1 MRKTKLTLS
10 ADDDLVKAAKV
21 FAGEHGTTLS
31 SMFSR
36 FLQAL
41 LSRKRVRVPH
51 GSVTRKLSGIAKMP
65 AGKTDRDL
73 LGGALAG
80 KFGFQPPK
88 RARNS

>member
-10 ADDDLVKAAKV
+10 ADGDLVKAAKV

-41 LSRKRVRVPH
+41 LSRKRARIPY

-65 AGKTDRDL
+65 AGKSDREVL
-73 LGGALAG
+73 EEALAE
-80 KFGFQPPK
+80 KFGF
-88 RARNS
+88 